1 MRVLFRVPSFPP
13 GLPSGLPIGPLVLAL
28 LAACSSPRV
37 TERGGNQG
45 GRGGAGGF
53 NIGGSGGA
61 GGSSA
66 AGGSTGLPLPGGPAG
81 MVAPCSERC
90 RDFPTEPILE
100 PGTPATAPG
109 MFGGTPTGT
118 GPCLVEPEPGTL
130 FPQQWLRPRI
140 KWTGSTGVHQ
150 IILRAAGQ
158 EGELVAYTSGSS
170 FTLPK
175 ALWTNLAA
183 HTVNQDIEVIVRA
196 AGGGE
201 SKSRF
206 QIAPVPAGG
215 SMVFWSVKP
224 EEVGRDVSATDEDY
238 ASELRGFSV
247 GEESTVPVLQIR
259 QVQQASAGQEGTR
272 RRVRC
277 IGCHVATPDD
287 GFVAFVDDWPWN
299 LAIAGVKPG
308 VVGQPLPGLTD
319 GGLAA
324 LNLPWGGMM
333 AFSRAYWGA
342 GKRLVVL
349 ASSLQ
354 NYSQRWAT
362 DNRAPAKLLWYNLDS
377 AAPLAGMLAEG
388 MQLGE
393 VKREGDPRGAACPTW
408 SHDGTRIVYSSTMG
422 GNLDGA
428 LNLGATDLYSVPF
441 NDGRGG
447 TAAALAGAA
456 ESTHEEYYPAFSPDD
471 QLVAFTRVPRGQKM
485 YANKDAEI
493 AVVPAA
499 GGMAVRLAANDPPEC
514 TKKVSPGV
522 NNHWAK
528 WAPAVGTAN
537 GRKYYWLLFS
547 SNRSDIPPVMRRYPD
562 PAGTGDPLVQV
573 TQLYM
578 TGVVVEGAKI
588 QSFPAVYLWNQPTD
602 TLNTTPIWE
611 NLVIPRID

>member
-1 MRVLFRVPSFPP
+1 MRVLRLLGVP
-13 GLPSGLPIGPLVLAL
+13 VLLA

-37 TERGGNQG
+37 TDRGGG
-45 GRGGAGGF
+45 KTGSST
-53 NIGGSGGA
+53 GGSGGA
-61 GGSSA
+61 GGFNVGAGTGGTSA
-66 AGGSTGLPLPGGPAG
+66 SGSPPGLTLPPGGPPPI
-81 MVAPCSERC
+81 VPPCKGERC
-90 RDFPTEPILE
+90 QDFPGQPIIE
-100 PGTPATAPG
+100 PGTPAGAPG
-109 MFGGTPTGT
+109 MFASSPSGA

-130 FPQQWLRPRI
+130 LPQQWLRPRI
-140 KWTGSTGVHQ
+140 KWTGATGVHQ
-150 IILRAAGQ
+150 VTLRAAGQ
-158 EGELVAYTSGSS
+158 DGELVAYTSGSS

-175 ALWTNLAA
+175 ALWTSLAA

-201 SKSRF
+201 SRSRF
-206 QIAPVPAGG
+206 QIAPVAAGG

-224 EEVGRDVSATDEDY
+224 EEVGRDVSGTDEDY

-308 VVGQPLPGLTD
+308 IVGQPLPGLTD

-333 AFSRAYWGA
+333 SFSRAFWSPGR
-342 GKRLVVL
+342 RLVVL

-354 NYSQRWAT
+354 DYNQRWAT
-362 DNRAPAKLLWYNLDS
+362 DNRAPGKLLWYNLDS
-377 AAPLAGMLAEG
+377 AAPMAGMLAEG
-388 MQLGE
+388 QQLGE
-393 VKREGDPRGAACPTW
+393 VKRDGDSRGAACPSW
-408 SHDGTRIVYSSTMG
+408 SHDGARVVYSSTMG

-428 LNLGATDLYSVPF
+428 LNVGPTDLYSVPF
-441 NDGRGG
+441 NEGRGG
-447 TAAALAGAA
+447 TATPLAGAA
-456 ESTHEEYYPAFSPDD
+456 DPAFEEYYPSFSPDD
-471 QLVAFTRVPRGQKM
+471 QLVAYTRVPQGGRM
-485 YANKDAEI
+485 YANSQAEI
-493 AVVPAA
+493 AVVPAS
-499 GGMAVRLAANDPPEC
+499 GGSGAAAVRLAANDPPAC
-514 TKKVSPGV
+514 SGKKSPGI

-528 WAPAVGTAN
+528 WAPAVGSA
-537 GRKYYWLLFS
+537 GGKKYYWLLFS
-547 SNRSDIPPVMRRYPD
+547 SNRADIPPVMRRYPD
-562 PAGTGDPLVQV
+562 VSGTGEPLVQV

-578 TGVVVEGAKI
+578 TVVVVEGGKI
-588 QSFPAVYLWNQPTD
+588 TSYPAVYLWNQPAD

-611 NLVIPRID
+611 NLSIPRID